1 MNLKEFNSLVGL
13 FFHQAE
19 KENSQTPF
27 LEWLNPKNKKNHR
40 SRCSAF
46 ISSNQKNIL
55 IDTSPDIKSQ
65 LLRSKIKNIDSIV
78 DITIIANKSDIG
90 KLIGREGKMIG
101 ALKTVISGCKAKNNL
116 TYRIKIEAYS
126 DRE

>member
-1 MNLKEFNSLVGL
+1 MVEEFLSEFAKLVV
-13 FFHQAE
+13 
-19 KENSQTPF
+19 KYPS
-27 LEWLNPKNKKNHR
+27 
-40 SRCSAF
+40 
-46 ISSNQKNIL
+46 
-55 IDTSPDIKSQ
+55 DIEI
-65 LLRSKIKNIDSIV
+65 KIKNIDSIV